1 MSGKPSNKHVIV
13 LNGKHYDT
21 KTGQLIH
28 NHVSRSAKPHSSK
41 PTAHKPTQVSKTH
54 ATDQTVTASRPT
66 TRPHNIDGFTRVNK
80 PATHQ
85 QARRSA
91 NHAARKPQRSQTVM
105 RAAAKPPAITVANPV
120 EQPPQAPI
128 ITLAPVGLGLDP
140 KRVERAKHI
149 RQDKRISRFGVIEP
163 SAAEASA
170 APQATIEATQSASSS
185 PPEPTSPAATA
196 PAPIPE
202 SRLDQAIAAATSHTQ
217 PKHVSKTKRHHRIAN
232 KLHMKPRTLR
242 AATAAVMV
250 IGIGGVIV
258 RQNMPA
264 IQVQLA
270 SNRAGISSSIP
281 ANIPAG
287 YNMQDGVDYSDGEVV
302 LTYQSQ
308 ANDGRTFRVSQ
319 TESFWTSESL
329 RENYIETLDSDYQV
343 IQENG
348 KTIYLYDNGATWVD
362 GGIWYKIDAGQAAL
376 SSTQLMDIINGL

>member
-1 MSGKPSNKHVIV
+1 
-13 LNGKHYDT
+13 
-21 KTGQLIH
+21 
-28 NHVSRSAKPHSSK
+28 
-41 PTAHKPTQVSKTH
+41 
-54 ATDQTVTASRPT
+54 
-66 TRPHNIDGFTRVNK
+66 
-80 PATHQ
+80 
-85 QARRSA
+85 
-91 NHAARKPQRSQTVM
+91 
-105 RAAAKPPAITVANPV
+105 
-120 EQPPQAPI
+120 
-128 ITLAPVGLGLDP
+128 
-140 KRVERAKHI
+140 
-149 RQDKRISRFGVIEP
+149 
-163 SAAEASA
+163 
-170 APQATIEATQSASSS
+170 
-185 PPEPTSPAATA
+185 
-196 PAPIPE
+196 
-202 SRLDQAIAAATSHTQ
+202 
-217 PKHVSKTKRHHRIAN
+217 
-232 KLHMKPRTLR
+232 
-242 AATAAVMV
+242 MV